1 MMDVGMSLLYFKFR
15 QILPTKR
22 PMPIAQLCA
31 MAMRY
36 EVGIAGIMVYFVYG
50 ALSEDDIN

>member
-1 MMDVGMSLLYFKFR
+1 MDVGMSLLYFKFR